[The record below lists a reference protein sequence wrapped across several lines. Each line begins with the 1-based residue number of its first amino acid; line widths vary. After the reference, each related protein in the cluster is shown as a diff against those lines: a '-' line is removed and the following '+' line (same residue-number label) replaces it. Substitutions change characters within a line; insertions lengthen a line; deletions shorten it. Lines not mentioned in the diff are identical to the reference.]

1 MICCSYYGNRYYKL
15 RLKINSLS
23 LSLKFLFLSSLP
35 WSNCQGSFR
44 CESWRKVSMFSESSV
59 INHSPWGSRLSLLLL
74 RPTLK
79 PGFKAQAASLLIGC
93 VQQRPQSRT
102 SKSRRHL
109 EPPTARHAGG
119 ICVRVKQT
127 AAGTLEQLSSK
138 GHKQTGSGTQHCLY
152 KRCSYYKKLRD
163 YKIPRSIT
171 NGTPQRAVNF
181 NRKNAVHK
189 KAQLALMQAEGKK
202 TR

>member
-1 MICCSYYGNRYYKL
+1 
-15 RLKINSLS
+15 
-23 LSLKFLFLSSLP
+23 
-35 WSNCQGSFR
+35 
-44 CESWRKVSMFSESSV
+44 MFSESSV
-59 INHSPWGSRLSLLLL
+59 INHFPWGSRLSLLLL
-74 RPTLK
+74 RPSLK
-79 PGFKAQAASLLIGC
+79 PGFKAHAASLLIGC

-109 EPPTARHAGG
+109 EPPTTRHAGG

-127 AAGTLEQLSSK
+127 GTLEQLSSK

-152 KRCSYYKKLRD
+152 KRCLYYKKLRD

-171 NGTPQRAVNF
+171 NGTPRRAVNF

-189 KAQLALMQAEGKK
+189 KAQLALLQAEGKK
-202 TR
+202 YKVINQLNFHHISASLCWQAIFYI